1 MGLFSFIKEAIEV
14 RKAIKSSV
22 KDYLEKEKLYKA
34 MSNEELRNLPDDEL
48 VSAVNVRIL
57 GKTDEF
63 EDTKEGMK
71 ALNEKE
77 RVFYVLNYLDME
89 VQNGGLCQFFVND
102 SRAVAPYV
110 SGYMEL
116 VGAEEHKKLYDGF
129 ISKYSIDLEN
139 LSSFDSETAEE
150 FIEQY
155 DRFPFDEY
163 DDAFY
168 ELEPIENYLLKFV
181 KENIENF

>member
-1 MGLFSFIKEAIEV
+1 MGLFSFIKEIIGVGKE
-14 RKAIKSSV
+14 IKSSV
-22 KDYLEKEKLYKA
+22 KDFLEKEKLYKS
-34 MSNEELRNLPDDEL
+34 MSNEELKNLPDDEL
-48 VSAVNVRIL
+48 VSAVNARIL
-57 GKTDEF
+57 GKTDEI

-71 ALNEKE
+71 VLNEKE

-102 SRAVAPYV
+102 SRAVAPLV
-110 SGYMEL
+110 SECMEI
-116 VGAEEHKKLYDGF
+116 VGADEHKKLYDGF
-129 ISKYSIDLEN
+129 VSKYNIDLEN

-168 ELEPIENYLLKFV
+168 EAEGIENYLLKFV
-181 KENIENF
+181 KENIESF